1 MLTLYHHGSSVCAA
15 KVRMAMAEKGLAW
28 EGVYI
33 DILRGDQFAPDYVK
47 LNPKAVVPTLEH
59 DGRVI
64 LESTVICEYL
74 DLVFADRRLHPS
86 DPLEYTQARY
96 WTKAVD
102 EELHPAC
109 AVLTFVASHRH
120 SLAKLGKDKL
130 EAFLSAT
137 PAMSVTSDWRARK
150 RALVEHGFAAPGAAE
165 KIKLYDDY
173 LHKMEHALAGSEWL
187 AGNAFGIADV
197 SITPYVN
204 RLAMLQLEKMWE
216 GGRLPKVA
224 NWWQRIQARPTFT
237 PSLLDWIPDE
247 LAADLRQNG
256 AKSWPDVACILAI
269 A

>member
-1 MLTLYHHGSSVCAA
+1 MLKLYHHGSSVCAA

-33 DILRGDQFAPDYVK
+33 DILRGDQFDPAYVK
-47 LNPKAVVPTLEH
+47 LNPKAVVPTLVH

-64 LESTVICEYL
+64 VESTVICEYL
-74 DLVFADRRLHPS
+74 DLIFPEHGLHPS
-86 DPLEYTQARY
+86 NPFAYARARY

-120 SLAKLGKDKL
+120 TLAKLGKDKL

-137 PAMSVTSDWRARK
+137 PVMSVTADRQSRK
-150 RALVEHGFAAPGAAE
+150 RVLVEQGFAAPGADE
-165 KIKLYDDY
+165 KIKLYDNY
-173 LHKMEHALAGSEWL
+173 LRKMEHALADGGWL
-187 AGNAFGIADV
+187 AGDAFGIADV
-197 SITPYVN
+197 SVTPYIN
-204 RLAMLQLEKMWE
+204 RLAMLQLDDMWE
-216 GGRLPKVA
+216 QGRLPRVA
-224 NWWQRIQARPTFT
+224 DWWQRIQARPTFK
-237 PSLLDWIPDE
+237 PSLLDWIPDG

-256 AKSWPDVACILAI
+256 ARSWPEVARILAI